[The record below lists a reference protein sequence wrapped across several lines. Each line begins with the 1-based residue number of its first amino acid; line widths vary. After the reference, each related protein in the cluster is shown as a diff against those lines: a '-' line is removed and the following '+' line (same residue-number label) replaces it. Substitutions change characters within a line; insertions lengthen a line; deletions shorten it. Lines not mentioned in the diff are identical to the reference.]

1 MRRKWGEGSCEIV
14 RKNND
19 IYEKDTFETKI
30 WYYFIGNDL

>member
-1 MRRKWGEGSCEIV
+1 MGEGSCEII

-30 WYYFIGNDL
+30 WYYFNL